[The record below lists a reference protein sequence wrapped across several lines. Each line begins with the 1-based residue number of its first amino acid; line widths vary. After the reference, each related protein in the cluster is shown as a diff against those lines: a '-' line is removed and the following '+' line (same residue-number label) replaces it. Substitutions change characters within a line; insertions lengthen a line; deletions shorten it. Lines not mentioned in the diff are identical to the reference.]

1 MQYPIRKSLL
11 PLVLCVSL
19 LAVWS
24 ALAAP
29 PSPAA
34 NAVAPAIDPD
44 LQRELESLAE
54 KSAEIRDLT
63 ARFEQRR
70 FTPLLKRPLVS
81 TGRIWFKEGRMRW
94 ETDKPHPSVT
104 VVDSGDLRVYYP
116 QHRKLEIYRIEGS
129 IGELARGPTLKPQV
143 LLKYFHIER
152 LPAEPSDGRCVVQ
165 LTPLEKSTREQLR
178 RIVVH
183 LDHESGLIRQLDWT
197 DSDGERTYITLT
209 EMNANAGVTDE
220 ELELRVPP
228 GTKTVRPLGPG
239 SSRGG
244 APR

>member
-1 MQYPIRKSLL
+1 MQYRICKSLL
-11 PLVLCVSL
+11 PLALCVSL
-19 LAVWS
+19 PAVWS

-29 PSPAA
+29 PSPVV
-34 NAVAPAIDPD
+34 NAVAPAIDSE
-44 LQRELESLAE
+44 LRRELESLAG

-70 FTPLLKRPLVS
+70 FTTLLKRPLVS
-81 TGRIWFKEGRMRW
+81 TGRIWFKQGRMRW

-116 QHRKLEIYRIEGS
+116 QHSKLEIYPVEGS
-129 IGELARGPTLKPQV
+129 MGELARGSFPKPEV

-152 LPAEPSDGRCVVQ
+152 LPAESSGGRFVVQ
-165 LTPLEKSTREQLR
+165 LTPLERSTREHLR

-183 LDHESGLIRQLDWT
+183 LDHDSGLIRQLEWT
-197 DSDGERTYITLT
+197 DGDGERTYITLT
-209 EMNANAGVTDE
+209 EMSANAGVADE
-220 ELELRVPP
+220 EFELRVPP